1 MGIIAFLEDFYVIV
15 AFLLTV
21 LGIAVAIFVLM
32 VLYRLWGI
40 LGSLQA
46 VLKSLHFHSRAIKET
61 MRSLREFCQ
70 AAKARIDE
78 D

>member
-1 MGIIAFLEDFYVIV
+1 MGMIDFYAILD
-15 AFLLTV
+15 FMLTV

-32 VLYRLWGI
+32 VLYRLWTV
-40 LGSLQA
+40 LAALQA
-46 VLKSLHFHSRAIKET
+46 LFKSLNFHNNAIKET

-70 AAKARIDE
+70 AANERIRE